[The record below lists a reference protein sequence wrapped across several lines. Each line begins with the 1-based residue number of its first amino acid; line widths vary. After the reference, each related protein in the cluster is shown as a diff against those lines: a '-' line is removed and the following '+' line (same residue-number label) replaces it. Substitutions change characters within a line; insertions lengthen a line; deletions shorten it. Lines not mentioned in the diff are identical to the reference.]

1 MAKTRFLINKGGVYY
16 LTTGKLLTYDKK
28 AAKDRKEKEGCEE
41 VEKTFEL
48 IKNEPHTWYQAVEI
62 QDGGFSAVN
71 TGESF

>member
-28 AAKDRKEKEGCEE
+28 IAKGEQVKGVEE
-41 VEKTFEL
+41 VEKTFER

-62 QDGGFSAVN
+62 RDAAFEAVN
-71 TGESF
+71 TGDSD